1 MKRNSIMLMLC
12 FFILGTSAVFA
23 GGQSESGSTDSKVP
37 VLEVWWTASNNQEAE
52 TMDEPNPYQKRVID
66 AIGIGYERP
75 TVPWNSGA
83 DYGEKLKLRLAAG
96 DPPDIMRLPNNGFS
110 VSELIE
116 GGVAVDISE
125 LLPKYAPNLYASI
138 PAEIWELVKYESPD
152 KDKIY
157 FIPAVRTAANHGA
170 FIRKDWLDRLGLD
183 MPETEEDFFNVLKA
197 FKEQDANGNGDPNDE
212 IPTSGRGPGRWWDH
226 LFTPFG
232 VAMIEGFPT
241 WDVYNGQV
249 QYSGVQPEMK
259 RTLEALSKAYEAGQ
273 IDPEVLINKPA
284 TWEGKI
290 FNDKVGI
297 HFHMPIYLGGKIP
310 KLYPNYP
317 EAEWAWLPPYK
328 VSGVDS
334 KTAEGYVSSFNTKS
348 QIILTGEEETVINAL
363 KLIEYLQ
370 TPEVIVANINGIEGI
385 DYNMVDG
392 KMVLIPKSEQGD
404 PIETWVKKPPVN
416 TLEMFQQQSTK
427 DAMSMGSSELQQRAI
442 NTLDKLYDEARII
455 PVIGSFMPTTIYDGY
470 PDISSHKLYFSMM
483 SKIIIGEEPID
494 AFDDY
499 VEQWYATGGTEVTE
513 RAQQAAID
521 LGL

>member
-1 MKRNSIMLMLC
+1 LNILPSHVAGLLMR
-12 FFILGTSAVFA
+12 T
-23 GGQSESGSTDSKVP
+23 SGS
-37 VLEVWWTASNNQEAE
+37 
-52 TMDEPNPYQKRVID
+52 
-66 AIGIGYERP
+66 
-75 TVPWNSGA
+75 
-83 DYGEKLKLRLAAG
+83 
-96 DPPDIMRLPNNGFS
+96 
-110 VSELIE
+110 
-116 GGVAVDISE
+116 
-125 LLPKYAPNLYASI
+125 
-138 PAEIWELVKYESPD
+138 
-152 KDKIY
+152 
-157 FIPAVRTAANHGA
+157 
-170 FIRKDWLDRLGLD
+170 
-183 MPETEEDFFNVLKA
+183 
-197 FKEQDANGNGDPNDE
+197 
-212 IPTSGRGPGRWWDH
+212 
-226 LFTPFG
+226 
-232 VAMIEGFPT
+232 
-241 WDVYNGQV
+241 
-249 QYSGVQPEMK
+249 
-259 RTLEALSKAYEAGQ
+259 
-273 IDPEVLINKPA
+273 
-284 TWEGKI
+284 
-290 FNDKVGI
+290 
-297 HFHMPIYLGGKIP
+297 IYLGGKIP

-334 KTAEGYVSSFNTKS
+334 KWSEGYVSSFNTKS